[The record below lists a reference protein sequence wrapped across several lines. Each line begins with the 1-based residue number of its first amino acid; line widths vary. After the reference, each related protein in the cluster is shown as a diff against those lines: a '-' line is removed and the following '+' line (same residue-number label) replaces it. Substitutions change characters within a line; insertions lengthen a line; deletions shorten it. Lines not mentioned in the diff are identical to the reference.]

1 MGPLDWLM
9 LRAKE
14 GTAEGV
20 RTLVEAVTMS
30 GSMVHSTVPLRNVV
44 AGTTLVLLRCGVGG
58 YNGPIEERDQGEVF
72 DSLKSEFGTY
82 FVVRPG
88 SLVPARGGGVKY
100 QGQRL
105 KAV

>member
-1 MGPLDWLM
+1 MDWLM

-30 GSMVHSTVPLRNVV
+30 GSMVLAMVHSTVPLRNVV

-58 YNGPIEERDQGEVF
+58 YHGPIEELDQGEVF
-72 DSLKSEFGTY
+72 DSLKSEFRTY

-88 SLVPARGGGVKY
+88 SLCPHVGEV
-100 QGQRL
+100 
-105 KAV
+105 